1 MNLFKTSSLFSIIFL
16 FSLKV
21 VSQDQGYKEEQLTNN
36 AFDNQYASYNKAGEA
51 IVFESNRDGHWQ
63 IYSMDIDGKNQR
75 RVINSVSNDRRPTW
89 HPYQN
94 MILFESDRNG
104 VSDLFTFDLDT
115 KELTKVPI
123 PLKGNKSFAQFAPN
137 GKELIFNYKITDDN
151 YNIYMISNNGKRLK
165 TIVNNAY
172 ANMYPRFSPSGDA
185 IVYFSSKHTKG
196 QDDEIYVRNMY
207 NRDEVRLTRSPTHDF
222 CPSISNSGSKIVYVT
237 SMEDGKPEIFI
248 MNKDGKSQ
256 RRITFNDET
265 DTLPNWS
272 PQDFNLLI
280 TGFRNGSFQI
290 CKILLKEE
298 L

>member
-185 IVYFSSKHTKG
+185 IVYFSRKHTKG

-237 SMEDGKPEIFI
+237 SMEVGKPEIFI

>member
-1 MNLFKTSSLFSIIFL
+1 
-16 FSLKV
+16 
-21 VSQDQGYKEEQLTNN
+21 
-36 AFDNQYASYNKAGEA
+36 
-51 IVFESNRDGHWQ
+51 
-63 IYSMDIDGKNQR
+63 
-75 RVINSVSNDRRPTW
+75 
-89 HPYQN
+89 
-94 MILFESDRNG
+94 
-104 VSDLFTFDLDT
+104 LDT

-185 IVYFSSKHTKG
+185 IVYFSRKHTKG

>member
-75 RVINSVSNDRRPTW
+75 RVITSASNDRRPTW
-89 HPYQN
+89 HPYKN
-94 MILFESDRNG
+94 LILFESDRNG